1 MLSGVGDISAACD
14 KAKRRSPLVSAMVE
28 NLSNPGC
35 IRLLPPTETP
45 LTSEQWSAIAG
56 PNIPAEAR
64 PYIARAITLY
74 KKLDDA
80 RVASATP
87 GDAQRLLGLGVE
99 QAKNLANTLE
109 KISSNP
115 RAIVGLR
122 LASGEQ
128 SRLPPVQP
136 VSAERLSNAVAT
148 LIDLSTWLASGSR
161 KIAGGRAGAHERS
174 VMINLFVSILR
185 DIYFHFT
192 GRDFSRASKGKHT
205 PRDFV
210 RAVFKIADPSVR
222 PAQIEE
228 ALKRQVKA
236 RGEILSRKPS

>member
-1 MLSGVGDISAACD
+1 
-14 KAKRRSPLVSAMVE
+14 MVE
-28 NLSNPGC
+28 NLSDLGWT
-35 IRLLPPTETP
+35 RLLPRAETP
-45 LTSEQWSAIAG
+45 VTNEQWSAIAG
-56 PNIPAEAR
+56 PDLPADAR

-74 KKLDDA
+74 TIVNNA
-80 RVASATP
+80 HAASATP
-87 GDAQRLLGLGVE
+87 ADTRRLTGLGAE
-99 QAKNLANTLE
+99 QAKSLAHVLE

-128 SRLPPVQP
+128 SRSPPVQP
-136 VSAERLSNAVAT
+136 VSAEGLRNAVAT
-148 LIDLSTWLASGSR
+148 LNDLSTWLASGSR

-174 VMINLFVSILR
+174 LIINLFVSTLR

-192 GRDFSRASKGKHT
+192 GRDFSRATKGKHT

-210 RAVFKIADPSVR
+210 CAVFKIADPSVR

-236 RGEILSRKPS
+236 RGEIRSRKQS